1 MVNFKHFI
9 RTYLVLI
16 FISLFSSSQIKA
28 QEYNYLDYLN
38 LFIELFSD
46 DVVGTDQ
53 LNEFYTIDYA
63 KKGFIDSLHNDM
75 LYLYDE
81 FDETIL
87 VLPSKALLQS
97 TYNTTG
103 KELFTM
109 ISGSITY
116 DSFRGE
122 YLLAQE
128 LNLDLD
134 GKDYGTFTVL
144 VDDQRMELNF
154 VVEPNEIGK
163 ALINIKMDNEDQWSQ
178 IANSKR
184 SRFRING
191 NVFSVD
197 DEVKELMKRSSQT
210 LQDLVTTGEKQIET
224 TEANIS
230 QGSGPY
236 DLLWEGDIERAPLAQ
251 PLPTNVANAEA
262 VITVRFEVRPNGTVG
277 RIIPLRKMHPELETE
292 VLRTLRSWRFSRL
305 PSDVPQ
311 QPQWGTITFRFG
323 FSDQSNLD
331 ESSNDTEK
339 IEDDFFVVVE
349 QMPQLVGGLQKLQS
363 QVKYPQEAK
372 RMGIEGRVT
381 VQFIVNEKGEATNP
395 RVIRGIGGG
404 CDEEALR
411 IVKTA
416 RFKPGMQ
423 RGVPVRVQYS
433 LPIVFRLGS

>member
-1 MVNFKHFI
+1 MVNFKHII

-16 FISLFSSSQIKA
+16 FISLFSSPQIKA

-38 LFIELFSD
+38 LLIELISD
-46 DVVGTDQ
+46 DVVGVDQ
-53 LNEFYTIDYA
+53 LNEFYSIDYA

-109 ISGSITY
+109 ISGSVTY
-116 DSFRGE
+116 NSFRGE

-134 GKDYGTFTVL
+134 AKDYGTFTVL

-178 IANSKR
+178 IANSKS

-191 NVFSVD
+191 TVFSVD

-210 LQDLVTTGEKQIET
+210 LQDLVTTSEKQIET

-236 DLLWEGDIERAPLAQ
+236 DLLWEGDIERRPLLQ
-251 PLPTNVANAEA
+251 PLPSNTANTEA
-262 VITVRFEVRPNGTVG
+262 VVTVRFEVRPNGTVG
-277 RIIPLRKMHPELETE
+277 RIIPLRKMNPELETE

-305 PSDVPQ
+305 PSGVPQ
-311 QPQWGTITFRFG
+311 QPQWGTITFRFVY
-323 FSDQSNLD
+323 D
-331 ESSNDTEK
+331 
-339 IEDDFFVVVE
+339 
-349 QMPQLVGGLQKLQS
+349 
-363 QVKYPQEAK
+363 
-372 RMGIEGRVT
+372 
-381 VQFIVNEKGEATNP
+381 
-395 RVIRGIGGG
+395 
-404 CDEEALR
+404 
-411 IVKTA
+411 
-416 RFKPGMQ
+416 
-423 RGVPVRVQYS
+423 
-433 LPIVFRLGS
+433 